1 MIKIFKYK
9 DTQADIQIGDTGVVL
24 AVYSSSMPVK
34 LADAMNAQLKGIDV
48 TSIMATHPGRY
59 LLKIERELDFF
70 NNYWSN
76 GEFINAVAEVIS
88 GVEDCD
94 VTITSCTLD
103 D

>member
-9 DTQADIQIGDTGVVL
+9 DTQADILIGGVGIDLSVF
-24 AVYSSSMPVK
+24 SSSMPVK
-34 LADAMNAQLKGIDV
+34 LADAMNAQLKGISV
-48 TSIMATHPGRY
+48 TAIREAGSGRY
-59 LLKIERELDFF
+59 LLRIERELDFS
-70 NNYWSN
+70 NNYWTD
-76 GEFINAVAEVIS
+76 GEFISAVAKVIS